1 MRYLLFLSILLFT
14 MGAYAQ
20 QNNTT
25 SLVSTMPYISVEAT
39 AEREVVPDEIYIDI
53 TIVERF
59 EGKEKISIEAQE
71 KDMVDKLKSCGLSI
85 ADIALGAADERY
97 RTTRMFRK
105 DVMARKVYEVKVKTA
120 EMAGKVLDG
129 LESLKISGAT
139 ITKVEYSKKEEL
151 KKQLLIEAMTQAKE
165 KAVYM
170 LDAIHQ
176 KAGKPVLVEELELR
190 NVNNNYTRGAG
201 DVYPQSNLKKAYDKA
216 DNDEAF
222 EFKKIRFIYGVKAR
236 FMIE

>member
-1 MRYLLFLSILLFT
+1 MRYLLFLSIFLFAT
-14 MGAYAQ
+14 GGYAQ

-25 SLVSTMPYISVEAT
+25 APVSTLPYISVDAT

-71 KDMVDKLKSCGLSI
+71 KEMVDKLKSCGLSI

-97 RTTRMFRK
+97 RATRMFRK

-165 KAVYM
+165 KAAYM
-170 LDAIHQ
+170 LEAIHQ
-176 KAGKPVLVEELELR
+176 KSGKPVFVEELEMR
-190 NVNNNYTRGAG
+190 NVNSNYTRGAG
-201 DVYPQSNLKKAYDKA
+201 DAYPQGLLKKAYDKA
-216 DNDEAF
+216 ADDEAF
-222 EFKKIRFIYGVKAR
+222 EFKKIKFIYGVRAR
-236 FMIE
+236 FAID